1 MLKRLLPFFLISF
14 FALFSAHAQVTTST
28 LTGTVKDPLNQP
40 LAGATVTA
48 TNQGTGAVY
57 QGATNKSGGYNIFN
71 LAPGGPYKID
81 ISFSGYETQSRLDVL
96 LTLGEN
102 AAQDFV
108 LSQRNTALA
117 EVVVTGTRA
126 TNRLGS
132 ETTIG
137 RDKVAN
143 LPTVGRNLSDLLRF
157 TPQAKI
163 TANGGIA
170 IAGQNNRFNTF
181 MIDGAVNNDV
191 FGLSETGTNGGRAG
205 APPISIDAIDQI
217 TVQVSPFDVS
227 LGNFTGGGINA
238 ITRSGSNKASGSAY
252 YVYRNQ
258 DLSGKSPVAVPD
270 ANGNKIYP
278 KLADFENKTFGFR
291 VGGPII
297 KNKLFFFVN
306 AEKQDDSRPQPF
318 DATTYRGNYLKNDSL
333 NTLINFLKSA
343 YNYDAG
349 DYINNPDNIEATR
362 VATRI
367 DYNISSKHQITA
379 SYRYT
384 KLERLNPSRSS
395 STAIN
400 FTNGGEFFPSTQ
412 NSGTAELNSR
422 LSNRINNKFRASYT
436 KVIDDRNPTGSP
448 FPAVAI
454 RDANGLGLINFGSD
468 ISSSANLLKQ
478 DILNLYDAFKLTAG
492 KHVFTAGFDIDFNK
506 TYNLFINRNYGFYEY
521 TTIGAFM
528 RNDAPIRY
536 RRGYSLSSEKSG
548 DASEGV
554 AAEFSTNR
562 LGFFLGDD
570 IKLTPNFTLT
580 VGIRTDKTAFM
591 DEPVVDAFFRDTA
604 AAIIGQYYDL
614 KGAQAGQMYNPSWQW
629 SPRIGFRATVPDEN
643 LTIRGGVGLYS
654 GRIPLVWPGGVFQNT
669 GISAGAIDITNF
681 VGGVNQPISQANGQ
695 PVSFNPDVN
704 QQYDG
709 TDFGFSGSRIKPQGE
724 LNLIAKNFKMP
735 QVLRTSLGFDKR
747 IGGGW
752 AFSLEGIFTKNLVE
766 VDWQNLLFDPTKIKQ
781 TTGVE
786 VRNVYD
792 PTVSLDLRKIAL
804 RPSLPA
810 AQRNPYTSIILISNN
825 DGDKGYSYNFTAAI
839 DKAFRQ
845 GWAANA
851 SYTYGNSFVKNEATS
866 SVNSSN
872 WNNMEAVN
880 GRNYIGLTNSDFDL
894 GHRLYAYVSK
904 KFSYLK
910 DQLATTITLDY
921 TGQSGSPIS
930 YTMTGNINGDG
941 NNFNDLMYVPT
952 AEQLQQMVFLNNII
966 NAGTPQQITYTPAQQ
981 RTFFEEHISKDKYL
995 SSRRGQFAERN
1006 GARLPFTNLFNLKA
1020 QQDFNL
1026 KLGANTYAFQ
1036 IVYDVFNVANMLN
1049 REWGK
1054 QYFANFD
1061 QANILLFAGF
1071 QSGTTTPQYRFSPI
1085 ASGRPYIVSDGINSF
1100 SSSRWSSQLTFR
1112 VSF

>member
-1 MLKRLLPFFLISF
+1 MVSLCVVL
-14 FALFSAHAQVTTST
+14 FAGAQVTTST
-28 LTGTVKDPLNQP
+28 LSGTVKDELNQP

-48 TNQGTGAVY
+48 TNQANGAVY
-57 QGATNKSGGYNIFN
+57 QAATNKSGGFNIFN
-71 LAPGGPYKID
+71 MAPGGPYKID
-81 ISFSGYETQSRLDVL
+81 ISYSGYETQSRSDVL
-96 LTLGEN
+96 LPLGET
-102 AAQDFV
+102 ATQDFT
-108 LSQRNTALA
+108 LSQRNVALT

-137 RDKVAN
+137 RDKIAN

-163 TANGGIA
+163 TNNGGIA
-170 IAGQNNRFNTF
+170 IAGQNNRYNTF

-205 APPISIDAIDQI
+205 APPISLDAIDQI

-238 ITRSGSNKASGSAY
+238 VTRSGSNKFSGSAY

-258 DLSGKSPVAVPD
+258 DLSGKSPVPVTI
-270 ANGNKIYP
+270 NNEKTYP
-278 KLADFENKTFGFR
+278 KLAPFENKTFGFR

-297 KNKLFFFVN
+297 KNKLFFFIN

-318 DATTYRGNYLKNDSL
+318 NTADYRGNYLKNDSL
-333 NTLINFLKSA
+333 NTLINFLKSS
-343 YNYDAG
+343 YNYEAG
-349 DYINNPDNIEATR
+349 DYVNNPDNIQATR
-362 VATRI
+362 VATRF
-367 DYNISSKHQITA
+367 DYNISSRHQVTA

-395 STAIN
+395 ATSIN

-412 NSGTAELNSR
+412 NSATAELNSR
-422 LSNRINNKFRASYT
+422 FSNRISNKFRASYT
-436 KVIDDRNPTGSP
+436 KVVDDRNPTGSP
-448 FPAVAI
+448 FPGVTI
-454 RDANGLGLINFGSD
+454 RDINGGLINFGTE

-478 DILNLYDAFKLTAG
+478 DILNLYDALKFSAG
-492 KHVFTAGFDIDFNK
+492 KHVFTAGFDIDLNK
-506 TYNLFINRNYGFYEY
+506 TYNLFINRNFGFYEY
-521 TTIGAFM
+521 ATIGAFM
-528 RNDAPIRY
+528 NNTAPIRY
-536 RRGYSLSSEKSG
+536 RRGYSLVSNKSG
-548 DASEGV
+548 DESEGV

-614 KGAQAGQMYNPSWQW
+614 KGAQTGQMYNPSWQW

-643 LTIRGGVGLYS
+643 LTVRGGIGLYS

-669 GISAGAIDITNF
+669 GVSAGAIDITN
-681 VGGVNQPISQANGQ
+681 VVSGVNQPISLSNGQ
-695 PVSFNPDVN
+695 PVQFKPDVN
-704 QQYDG
+704 QQYTG
-709 TDFGFSGSRIKPQGE
+709 ADFGFSGLRTFPQGE
-724 LNLIAKNFKMP
+724 LNLIAKDFKMP
-735 QVLRTSLGFDKR
+735 QVLRTTLGFDKR
-747 IGGGW
+747 IAGGW
-752 AFSLEGIFTKNLVE
+752 TFSLEGIFTKNIVE
-766 VDWQNLLFDPTKIKQ
+766 VDWQNLLFDPTKIRETK
-781 TTGVE
+781 GPDK
-786 VRNVYD
+786 RNVYD

-804 RPSLPA
+804 RPYLPA
-810 AQRNPYTSIILISNN
+810 SQRNPYTSIILISNN
-825 DGDKGYSYNFTAAI
+825 DGDKGYAYNFTAAI

-894 GHRLYAYVSK
+894 GHRIYTYVSK
-904 KFSYLK
+904 RFSYLK
-910 DQLATTITLDY
+910 DKLATTITVDY
-921 TGQSGSPIS
+921 TGQSGSPFS
-930 YTMTGNINGDG
+930 YTMTSNILGDG
-941 NNFNDLMYVPT
+941 INFNDMMYVPT
-952 AEQLQQMVFLNNII
+952 DTELQQMVFLNNTIGSG
-966 NAGTPQQITYTPAQQ
+966 ASAVTFTPAQQ
-981 RTFFEEHISKDKYL
+981 RAFFEEHISKDGYL

-1006 GARLPFTNLFNLKA
+1006 GARLPFVHLITLKA
-1020 QQDFNL
+1020 QQDFNVR
-1026 KLGANTYAFQ
+1026 LGANTYAIQ
-1036 IVYDVFNVANMLN
+1036 VVYDVFNVANLLN
-1049 REWGK
+1049 KDWGK

-1061 QANILLFAGF
+1061 QANILQFAGF
-1071 QSGTTTPQYRFSPI
+1071 QSGTTTPQYRFTPI
-1085 ASGRPYIVSDGINSF
+1085 ASGRPYSVSDGINPYN
-1100 SSSRWSSQLTFR
+1100 SSRWSSQLTFR
-1112 VSF
+1112 VTL